1 MDERKAMK
9 MREMGSL
16 LRPGVGA
23 LLMWVAGQAFAS
35 SFPATDAERAVLPVY
50 CKDTMD
56 FAGYGHQWGTNA
68 SPLAKTWVAKMGQT
82 FWHMHHYC
90 RGLVKRN
97 RALRAGVSPT
107 ERRFLMGSA
116 VGEYAYVV
124 NNVKDPNFVLLP
136 EIYTRIGE
144 AQLVAS
150 DPGAADKAFARARA
164 IKPDYWPAYSQW
176 AEYLMQIGKQAEA
189 KQLVKAGLEQAPQ
202 ARMLIEQYRLLGGKP
217 SEIVPV
223 VRKPSP
229 DKAAVEQPGTTNK
242 DAVMDEVPVDS
253 DSPDE

>member
-1 MDERKAMK
+1 MHERNTMK
-9 MREMGSL
+9 TLDMGNW
-16 LRPGVGA
+16 LRLGA
-23 LLMWVAGQAFAS
+23 GILLMWVSGQAFAT
-35 SFPATDAERAVLPVY
+35 FAATDAERAVLPIY
-50 CKDTMD
+50 CKDTMG
-56 FAGYGHQWGTNA
+56 FAGYGDAFYNT
-68 SPLAKTWVAKMGQT
+68 SPRAKTWVAMMGQT
-82 FWHMHHYC
+82 FWAMHHYC
-90 RGLVKRN
+90 VGLVKRN

-107 ERRFLMGSA
+107 ERKFLMQSA
-116 VGEYAYVV
+116 VDEYNYVL
-124 NNVKDPNFVLLP
+124 NNLKDANFILLP

-150 DPGAADKAFARARA
+150 NPGAADKAFARARA
-164 IKPDYWPAYSQW
+164 VKPDYWPAYSQW

-189 KQLVKAGLEQAPQ
+189 KQLVKAGLEQAPH

-223 VRKPSP
+223 VKKPSP

>member
-1 MDERKAMK
+1 MDDRKAMK
-9 MREMGSL
+9 RREMGSL
-16 LRPGVGA
+16 LRLGVGA
-23 LLMWVAGQAFAS
+23 LLMWFAGQAFA
-35 SFPATDAERAVLPVY
+35 SFPATDAERAVLPIY
-50 CKDTMD
+50 CKDTMG
-56 FAGYGHQWGTNA
+56 FAGYGDSSYNT
-68 SPLAKTWVAKMGQT
+68 SPRAKTWVAKMGET
-82 FWHMHHYC
+82 FWAMHHYC
-90 RGLVKRN
+90 VGLVKRN

-107 ERRFLMGSA
+107 ERKFLMESA
-116 VGEYAYVV
+116 VGEYAYVL
-124 NNVKDPNFVLLP
+124 NNLKDPNFVLLP
-136 EIYTRIGE
+136 EIYTRVGE

-150 DPGAADKAFARARA
+150 NPGAADKAFARARA

-202 ARMLIEQYRLLGGKP
+202 ARMLIEQYRLLGGKS

-223 VRKPSP
+223 VKKPVP
-229 DKAAVEQPGTTNK
+229 DKAAAEQQATTNK

>member
-1 MDERKAMK
+1 MDDRKAMK
-9 MREMGSL
+9 RREMGSL
-16 LRPGVGA
+16 LRLGVGA
-23 LLMWVAGQAFAS
+23 LLMWLAGQAFA
-35 SFPATDAERAVLPVY
+35 SFPATDAERAVLPIY
-50 CKDTMD
+50 CKDTMG
-56 FAGYGHQWGTNA
+56 FAGYGDSSYNT
-68 SPLAKTWVAKMGQT
+68 SPRAKTWVAKMGET
-82 FWHMHHYC
+82 FWAMHHYC
-90 RGLVKRN
+90 VGLVKRN

-107 ERRFLMGSA
+107 ERKFLMESA
-116 VGEYAYVV
+116 VGEYAYVL
-124 NNVKDPNFVLLP
+124 NNLKDPNFVLLP
-136 EIYTRIGE
+136 EIYTRVGE

-150 DPGAADKAFARARA
+150 NPGAADKAFARARA

-223 VRKPSP
+223 VKKPVA
-229 DKAAVEQPGTTNK
+229 DKAAAEQQATTDK
-242 DAVMDEVPVDS
+242 DAETDEVPVDS

>member
-1 MDERKAMK
+1 MDDRKAMK
-9 MREMGSL
+9 RREMGSL
-16 LRPGVGA
+16 LRLGVGA
-23 LLMWVAGQAFAS
+23 LLMWFAGQAFA
-35 SFPATDAERAVLPVY
+35 SFPATDAERAVLPIY
-50 CKDTMD
+50 CKDTMG
-56 FAGYGHQWGTNA
+56 FAGYGDSSYNT
-68 SPLAKTWVAKMGQT
+68 SPRAKTWVAKMGET
-82 FWHMHHYC
+82 FWAMHHYC
-90 RGLVKRN
+90 VGLVKRN

-107 ERRFLMGSA
+107 ERKFLMESA
-116 VGEYAYVV
+116 VGEYAYVL
-124 NNVKDPNFVLLP
+124 NNLKDPNFVLLP
-136 EIYTRIGE
+136 EIYTRVGE

-150 DPGAADKAFARARA
+150 NPGAADKAFARARA

-176 AEYLMQIGKQAEA
+176 AEYLMKIGKQAEA

-223 VRKPSP
+223 VKKPSS
-229 DKAAVEQPGTTNK
+229 DKATVEQPGTTNK